1 MSETCSVLG
10 KVWKTISALISQQ
23 WPNMRS
29 CFEPADRETHCWLSM
44 IGTGWQWV
52 AQSIWFEGGFC
63 FFFLGDLFWKSNFW
77 GGGKIP
83 TIGVGQMGRRLKLW
97 SVFDKV
103 QTLGTRHSTCEM
115 IQTLPQVGIVECS
128 SWERKPLKADKWLS
142 PSSTWDSNY
151 QTLRV
156 AGGRQSLGKQK
167 FTIKKF
173 TGRIFAYSR
182 QMRCFCGYLLL
193 ELWT

>member
-1 MSETCSVLG
+1 MSEACSVLG

-23 WPNMRS
+23 RPNMRS

-44 IGTGWQWV
+44 IGMEWQRV
-52 AQSIWFEGGFC
+52 VQSIRFEGGFW
-63 FFFLGDLFWKSNFW
+63 FFLRDLFWKSSFW

-151 QTLRV
+151 QKLRE
-156 AGGRQSLGKQK
+156 AGVWQSLGKQK
-167 FTIKKF
+167 Y
-173 TGRIFAYSR
+173 RI
-182 QMRCFCGYLLL
+182 G
-193 ELWT
+193 